1 MNYGM
6 PYMGSKSDV
15 IDSIALNFPKADH
28 FYDLFGGGGSVTH
41 YMMLH
46 KSHRYKNFYYNEI
59 NTNVATL
66 LKRAIKGE
74 FNYSRFKPEWIP
86 REEFHKRKD
95 QDGYVACV
103 WSFGNNQIGYLFGE
117 DVEPYK
123 KSMHMAVVFDEFDK
137 TAEKF
142 FGFDVWPTDV
152 KTIKQKR
159 AYFMQ
164 KARYYNCGIDY
175 AQARTLQQLQRL
187 EQLQQLERLQR
198 LQRLEQLQ
206 QLEGLEKLTITSLSY
221 EQVEIKPNSIVYC
234 DIPYEGTADYGRR
247 FDKRKFLDWAASQ
260 TVPVFISE
268 YQLNDSR
275 CKHVYTID
283 KKITMSGNGK
293 VAIEG
298 KQEKLFWNGV
308 SNG

>member
-1 MNYGM
+1 MNYGI
-6 PYMGSKSDV
+6 PYMGSKSGV

-46 KSHRYKNFYYNEI
+46 KSHRYQNFYYNEI

-66 LKRAIKGE
+66 LKRAINGE
-74 FNYSRFKPEWIP
+74 FNYSRFKPGWISK
-86 REEFHKRKD
+86 EEFHKRKGH
-95 QDGYVACV
+95 DGYVACV
-103 WSFGNNQIGYLFGE
+103 WSFGNGQQWYLFGE

-187 EQLQQLERLQR
+187 EQLQQLE
-198 LQRLEQLQ
+198 
-206 QLEGLEKLTITSLSY
+206 GLEKLTITSLSY

-234 DIPYEGTADYGRR
+234 DIPYEGTSDYGRR
-247 FDKRKFLDWAASQ
+247 FDKRKFLDWAAVQ
-260 TVPVFISE
+260 KNAVFISE

-275 CKHVYTID
+275 FKHVYTID
-283 KKITMSGNGK
+283 KKITMSGNGS
-293 VAIEG
+293 VAIDG

>member
-6 PYMGSKSDV
+6 SYMGSKSDV
-15 IDSIALNFPKADH
+15 IDSIALNFPKVEN
-28 FYDLFGGGGSVTH
+28 FYDLFGGGGAVTH

-46 KSHRYKNFYYNEI
+46 KAHRYQQFYYNEI

-66 LKRAIKGE
+66 LKRAINGE
-74 FNYSRFKPEWIP
+74 FNYNRFKPEWIS

-95 QDGYVACV
+95 HDGYVGCV
-103 WSFGNNQIGYLFGE
+103 WSFGNDQQSYLFGE

-164 KARYYNCGIDY
+164 KARYNNCGIDHTLK
-175 AQARTLQQLQRL
+175 RTLQQL
-187 EQLQQLERLQR
+187 EQLERLQR
-198 LQRLEQLQ
+198 LD
-206 QLEGLEKLTITSLSY
+206 GLEKLTIISLSY

-234 DIPYEGTADYGRR
+234 DIPYEGTSDYGRR

-268 YQLNDSR
+268 YKLNDSR
-275 CKHVYTID
+275 FKHIYTID
-283 KKITMSGNGK
+283 KKIKKSSKGMA
-293 VAIEG
+293 AIEG